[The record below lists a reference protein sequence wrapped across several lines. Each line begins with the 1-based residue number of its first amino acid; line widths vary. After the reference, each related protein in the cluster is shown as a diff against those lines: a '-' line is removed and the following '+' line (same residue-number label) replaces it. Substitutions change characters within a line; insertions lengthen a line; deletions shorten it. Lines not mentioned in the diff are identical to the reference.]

1 MNEMISGDESQS
13 THMSEA
19 TITLSSPSQKLWL
32 SSQESVS
39 PAPSDTV
46 TVLGED
52 INAPVTID
60 GDTVVLPK
68 AKFDYLVSQASS
80 FCDLKTEVERLRN
93 FCTDKF
99 G

>member
-32 SSQESVS
+32 SQESVS
-39 PAPSDTV
+39 PAPSDTI
-46 TVLGED
+46 TVLCED

-60 GDTVVLPK
+60 EDTVVLPK
-68 AKFDYLVSQASS
+68 LNLIILFHKHQVSVIYR
-80 FCDLKTEVERLRN
+80 LK
-93 FCTDKF
+93 
-99 G
+99 